1 MWEVYWNHK
10 FNGSTREM
18 YDLSMNL
25 SKEIGKKR
33 RKMVMDKYTK
43 ENKLN
48 NKGKIRRVSEAERK
62 VKVTK
67 LLFSQAQE
75 GQI

>member
-1 MWEVYWNHK
+1 
-10 FNGSTREM
+10 M

-48 NKGKIRRVSEAERK
+48 NKGKIRRNNNSVSEAERK